1 MVETTVVVSFVVDSG
16 VVETTVVI
24 SLVVDGRTVVDGCSV
39 VVEGAS
45 VVDTRVVVFSV
56 VLGGAIGQIKDL
68 LMNNL
73 RSKLGW
79 LYSYIT

>member
-24 SLVVDGRTVVDGCSV
+24 SLVVDGRTVVDGCS